1 MITESLTIDDI
12 ARELGVSKTTVSRS
26 ISGKGRIS
34 ETTRKRVLDF
44 IEKNN
49 YKPNLMARGLAQS
62 RTYNIGW
69 VVPGD
74 SEMTMLFF
82 FQKCMQGVIDAA
94 TEADYDILITTVYGH
109 NISGLQR
116 VLDNHKVDG
125 VILGQ
130 TLVHDKAIRAL
141 KKSGIPF
148 VTIGSTEE
156 KNVVQVDHDHISACR
171 ELASILK
178 MKGIKSAALIG
189 GTEDKVVTQARR
201 RGFEEGMSG
210 VRTEIF
216 MNCEKT
222 EEIERAVEEA
232 VRNKVECI
240 VCEDDRIC
248 YAVLGKLKKDGVR
261 IPEEM
266 RVASFYNSAL
276 IDEYQPAITSLEYD
290 PKALGTTACRT
301 LLAMIDGQTP
311 VAKQMLGY
319 EVMLKA
325 STL

>member
-1 MITESLTIDDI
+1 MTTENLTIDDI

-34 ETTRKRVLDF
+34 EATRRRVLDY
-44 IEKNN
+44 IEKKN
-49 YKPNLMARGLAQS
+49 YRPNPVARGLAQS

-74 SEMTMLFF
+74 SEMTTLFF

-94 TEADYDILITTVYGH
+94 TEADYDVLITTVYDH
-109 NISGLQR
+109 NINGLQR
-116 VLDNHKVDG
+116 VLDNRKVDG

-130 TLVHDKAIRAL
+130 TLIRDPGILAL

-156 KNVVQVDHDHISACR
+156 KNVVQVDNDHMRACR
-171 ELASILK
+171 ELSSILK
-178 MKGIKSAALIG
+178 MKGIASAALIG
-189 GTEDKVVTQARR
+189 GTEDKVVTRSRR
-201 RGFEEGMSG
+201 QGFEEGMAG
-210 VRTEIF
+210 VPVEF
-216 MNCEKT
+216 HMNCEKN
-222 EEIERAVEEA
+222 EEIERAVED
-232 VRNKVECI
+232 VLRNRIECI

-248 YAVLGKLKKDGVR
+248 YVVLGKLKKEGIR
-261 IPEEM
+261 IPDQV

-276 IDEYQPAITSLEYD
+276 IEEYQPAITSLKYD
-290 PKALGTTACRT
+290 PMSLGYTACRT
-301 LLAMIDGQTP
+301 LLSMIDGEKP
-311 VAKQMLGY
+311 KARQMLGY
-319 EVMLKA
+319 ELMLRA